1 MENLMK
7 RMAFSLLLA
16 LVAVTGWL
24 ASTPSQPVDAASFE
38 WITDYKAGLEKAR
51 TEEKPIF
58 LEFRCVP

>member
-1 MENLMK
+1 MK

-16 LVAVTGWL
+16 LAAVTGWL
-24 ASTPSQPVDAASFE
+24 ASTPPRTVDAGGFE

-58 LEFRCVP
+58 LEFR